1 MAQDEKKVSF
11 RQRWNEVGR
20 KWNKARPT
28 KKIVFWISV
37 AVSILTMIVG
47 FSWGGWVTSSKAEL
61 MTEEA
66 VVERLALICV
76 DQFKQDPETEQKL
89 IEFVETSSYK
99 QDDYVRDQGWA
110 TMFGDEEPDKDVA
123 DACAKLIAQIDQ

>member
-11 RQRWNEVGR
+11 KQRWNEIR
-20 KWNKARPT
+20 QRWDKARPT

-61 MTEEA
+61 MAEEA
-66 VVERLALICV
+66 VVERLSLICV

-110 TMFGDEEPDKDVA
+110 TMFGDEEPDKNVA

>member
-1 MAQDEKKVSF
+1 MA
-11 RQRWNEVGR
+11 
-20 KWNKARPT
+20 
-28 KKIVFWISV
+28 
-37 AVSILTMIVG
+37 
-47 FSWGGWVTSSKAEL
+47 
-61 MTEEA
+61 EEA

-110 TMFGDEEPDKDVA
+110 TMFGDEEPDKNVA
-123 DACAKLIAQIDQ
+123 DAYAKLIAQIDQ

>member
-11 RQRWNEVGR
+11 KQRWNEIR
-20 KWNKARPT
+20 QRWDKARPT

-47 FSWGGWVTSSKAEL
+47 FNWGGWVTSSKAEL
-61 MTEEA
+61 MAEEA

-76 DQFKQDPETEQKL
+76 DQFQQDPETEQKL

-110 TMFGDEEPDKDVA
+110 TMFGDEEPDKNVA
-123 DACAKLIAQIDQ
+123 DTCAKLIAQIDQ

>member
-11 RQRWNEVGR
+11 RQRWNE
-20 KWNKARPT
+20 ARPT

-47 FSWGGWVTSSKAEL
+47 FNWGGWVTSSKAQE
-61 MTEEA
+61 MVEEA

-76 DQFKQDPETEQKL
+76 DQFKEDPDTAEKL
-89 IEFVETSSYK
+89 IEFVETRRYE

-110 TMFGDEEPDKDVA
+110 TMFGDEEPDRNVA
-123 DACAKLIAQIDQ
+123 DACAKMIALIDQ

>member
-11 RQRWNEVGR
+11 RQRWNEIQQR
-20 KWNKARPT
+20 WDKARPT
-28 KKIVFWISV
+28 KTRVFWISV

-47 FSWGGWVTSSKAEL
+47 FNWGGWVTGSKAQL
-61 MTEEA
+61 MAEEA

-76 DQFKQDPETEQKL
+76 DQFQQDPDTAQKL
-89 IEFVETSSYK
+89 LEFVETARYR

-110 TMFGDEEPDKDVA
+110 TMFGDEEPDRDVA
-123 DACAKLIAQIDQ
+123 AACAKLIALIDQ

>member
-11 RQRWNEVGR
+11 KQRWNEIR
-20 KWNKARPT
+20 QRWDKARPT

-61 MTEEA
+61 MAEEA
-66 VVERLALICV
+66 VVERLSLICV

-110 TMFGDEEPDKDVA
+110 TMFGDEEPDKNVA
-123 DACAKLIAQIDQ
+123 DTCAKLIAQIDQ